1 MEKIKKVCHFCDT
14 LTYFFVFFDDLPFF
28 GAGAGFSVSGL
39 LIPTSSTSKIKV
51 L

>member
-1 MEKIKKVCHFCDT
+1 MEKIKKVCHICDT
-14 LTYFFVFFDDLPFF
+14 LAYFFVFFDVLPFF
-28 GAGAGFSVSGL
+28 ATGSGLSVSGL